1 MQLKAIAQVNDREWI
16 AQNIEV
22 KNLVSK
28 IQDKEALCSQE
39 MDGPTILVKCLR
51 IAWVKYFSKV
61 VISPCSVFIHYNHS
75 ATY

>member
-1 MQLKAIAQVNDREWI
+1 MQLKEIVQVNDREWKVQKAEI
-16 AQNIEV
+16 

-39 MDGPTILVKCLR
+39 RDGTTLKCLI

-61 VISPCSVFIHYNHS
+61 VISY
-75 ATY
+75 